1 MASSDKY
8 TIETAPAERW
18 LEEWRGL
25 GNIGFVEG
33 TLDELLS
40 STHPDVRLCQE
51 ALAAAEVVA
60 AALGNPSDGLEEDF
74 IKKTERFDEDDVEE
88 LRQKASS
95 AIDMIAVDSD
105 LRERWASRPDVEEW
119 VAALRD
125 LKARLK

>member
-8 TIETAPAERW
+8 TLETAPAERW
-18 LEEWRGL
+18 LEEWREL

-40 STHPDVRLCQE
+40 SSHPDARLCQE
-51 ALAAAEVVA
+51 ALAAAEIVA
-60 AALGNPSDGLEEDF
+60 AANGNPSDGLEAEF
-74 IKKTERFDEDDVEE
+74 VKKTERFDEDDVEE
-88 LRQKASS
+88 LVQKANS
-95 AIDMIAVDSD
+95 AIDIITVDSD
-105 LRERWASRPDVEEW
+105 LRDRWLHRPDTEEW